1 MEKQIVFFDLD
12 GTLLNDDKCIPE
24 SNKRAVRLLQEKGIQ
39 TVIATGRTPKQFA
52 DIRKELQIDSYVSMN
67 GQYVVYKGKVIHANP
82 IDPQVLHK
90 MSNMSVNMGH
100 ALAFCNNETI
110 RISEDH
116 PFIRKSFEPLR
127 MDCPSMDRDFYHKAP
142 VYQGHLY
149 CDSDEAWIYEKA
161 FPEYHFVRWGEL
173 AWDILPNGC
182 SKWLGIKKLL
192 QAANVKTVNSFA
204 FGDGLN
210 DLEMLSLVGKG
221 VAMGNAL
228 PEVKQAAS
236 FVTDSNLDEGILKGL
251 IHYGLIQKK
260 ESGLWDAMVYGRIS

>member
-100 ALAFCNNETI
+100 AMAFCNQEEI
-110 RISEDH
+110 RINEDH

-127 MDCPSMDRDFYHKAP
+127 MECPLMDREFYQTAP

-149 CDSDEAWIYEKA
+149 CDRDEAWVYEKS
-161 FPEYHFVRWGEL
+161 FLDYSFVRWGEN
-173 AWDILPNGC
+173 AWDILPKGC
-182 SKWLGIKKLL
+182 SKALGIEKVLK
-192 QAANVKTVNSFA
+192 AAGVKTENSYA

-210 DLEMLSLVGKG
+210 DMEMLSFVGKG
-221 VAMGNAL
+221 IAMGNAL
-228 PEVKQAAS
+228 PRVKEGAAH
-236 FVTDSNLDEGILKGL
+236 VTDSNLDEGILKGL

-260 ESGLWDAMVYGRIS
+260 ESGLWETMVYGHIS